1 VYARPRTPLDRRRE
15 VAMLGRTPRRS
26 TFSALA
32 IALVIAVVAAACQNT
47 VTPQGSGNTSGKRT
61 ITVIANWGGGERDA
75 FQKVIDAFTAK
86 TGIPVNYE
94 QSRNLEA
101 LVRTRV
107 AGGNPPDIAFEPRPG
122 ALSEFAKAGN
132 LIPLDEPVGKEI
144 LDPKA
149 VDAAIGKSFQ
159 DLGRVNGT
167 LYGYLFKADSKSTI
181 WYKPAS
187 LQAIGGTVPKT
198 WDELIALAN
207 KYKAAGKIPF
217 GSGGKDG
224 WVLTDWYENILARV
238 ATPAV
243 YNNLHV
249 THKAAWTDPGPK
261 KALSTMAALFGTPGY
276 FPGGGQGIVGTA
288 FTEGIAQAFGKTA
301 TAEMFYEGGF
311 VGVIIGTDVNKDLKP
326 GTDYDFFTFPS
337 IDPAY
342 GTPLTGGGDLAIMF
356 KDSPEGRTFMQY
368 IITKEAADI
377 YAATGSGT
385 PSKLVDSSKIANPIA
400 KKLHEQIAAATV
412 FLFDGSD
419 LAPSALGGDFEFTAL
434 QDLVTHPN
442 DVDRIATQLENFAK
456 TAY

>member
-1 VYARPRTPLDRRRE
+1 MRSASS
-15 VAMLGRTPRRS
+15 RRS
-26 TFSALA
+26 AFSFLA
-32 IALVIAVVAAACQNT
+32 IALVVTLVAAACQST
-47 VTPQGSGNTSGKRT
+47 VTPQPSSAGSGASTGTSAPATAAAKRT

-122 ALSEFAKAGN
+122 ALAEFAKAGN
-132 LIPLDEPVGKEI
+132 LIPLDEPVGKEV

-159 DLGRVNGT
+159 ELGRVNGT

-187 LQAIGGTVPKT
+187 LQAVGGTVPKT
-198 WDELIALAN
+198 WDDLLALAA
-207 KYKAAGKIPF
+207 KYKAAGKTPF

-224 WVLTDWYENILARV
+224 WVLTDWFENILARV
-238 ATPAV
+238 ATPKV
-243 YNNLHV
+243 YNDLHV
-249 THKAAWTDPGPK
+249 THKIAWTDPSVK
-261 KALSTMAALFGTPGY
+261 KALKTMADLFGTPGY

-288 FTEGIAQAFGKTA
+288 FTEGIAQAFGKTP

-311 VGVIIGTDVNKDLKP
+311 VGVIIGTDVNKDLKA

-337 IDPAY
+337 IDPTFGA
-342 GTPLTGGGDLAIMF
+342 PITGGGDLAVMF
-356 KDSPEGRTFMQY
+356 KDSPEGRAFMQY
-368 IITKEAADI
+368 LITKDAADI

-385 PSKLVDSSKIANPIA
+385 PNKLVDSSKIQNPIA
-400 KKLHEQIAAATV
+400 KKLHDQIAAATV

-442 DVDRIATQLENFAK
+442 DVDRIAQALENFAK

>member
-1 VYARPRTPLDRRRE
+1 MSAPI
-15 VAMLGRTPRRS
+15 PRRS
-26 TFSALA
+26 AVTSLA
-32 IALVIAVVAAACQNT
+32 IALVVTLVATACQST
-47 VTPQGSGNTSGKRT
+47 GTPQGSGSGAPGTGRT

-86 TGIPVNYE
+86 TGTKVNYE

-122 ALSEFAKAGN
+122 ALAEFAKAGN

-181 WYKPAS
+181 WYKPSS
-187 LQAIGGTVPKT
+187 LQAVGGTVPKT

-207 KYKAAGKIPF
+207 KYKAAGKTPF

-238 ATPAV
+238 AAPAV
-243 YNNLHV
+243 YNNLHT

-261 KALSTMAALFGTPGY
+261 KALSTMAQLFGTPGY
-276 FPGGGQGIVGTA
+276 FPGGAQGIVGTA
-288 FTEGIAQAFGKTA
+288 FTEGIAQAFGKTP

-311 VGVIIGTDVNKDLKP
+311 VGVIISTDVNKDLKP
-326 GTDYDFFTFPS
+326 GTDFDFFTFPS
-337 IDPAY
+337 IDPAF

-356 KDSPEGRTFMQY
+356 KDSPEGRSFMQY
-368 IITKEAADI
+368 LITKEAADI

-385 PSKLVDSSKIANPIA
+385 PSKLVDSSKIQNPIA
-400 KKLHEQIAAATV
+400 RKLHEQIAAATV

>member
-1 VYARPRTPLDRRRE
+1 MLQGIRRR
-15 VAMLGRTPRRS
+15 
-26 TFSALA
+26 SALSLVA
-32 IALVIAVVAAACQNT
+32 FALVATLVATACQST
-47 VTPQGSGNTSGKRT
+47 ATPSPSGSSAPTAGGKRT

-122 ALSEFAKAGN
+122 ALAEFAKAGN

-159 DLGRVNGT
+159 ELGRVNGT

-187 LQAIGGTVPKT
+187 LQAVGGTVPKT
-198 WDELIALAN
+198 WDDLVALSN

-224 WVLTDWYENILARV
+224 WVLTDWFENILARV
-238 ATPAV
+238 APPKV
-243 YNNLHV
+243 YNDLHIS
-249 THKAAWTDPGPK
+249 HKVAWTDPSVK
-261 KALSTMAALFGTPGY
+261 KALGIMAQYFGTPGY

-288 FTEGIAQAFGKTA
+288 FTEGIAQAFGKTPV
-301 TAEMFYEGGF
+301 AEMFYEGGF
-311 VGVIIGTDVNKDLKP
+311 VSVIITTDINKDLKP
-326 GTDYDFFTFPS
+326 GTDFDFYTFPA

-356 KDSPEGRTFMQY
+356 KDSPEGRAFMQY
-368 IITKEAADI
+368 LITKEAADI

-385 PSKLVDSSKIANPIA
+385 PSKLVDTSKIANPIA
-400 KKLHEQIAAATV
+400 KKLHEQIASATV

-419 LAPSALGGDFEFTAL
+419 MAPSALGGDFEFTAL

-442 DVDRIATQLENFAK
+442 DVDRIAQQLENFAK

>member
-1 VYARPRTPLDRRRE
+1 
-15 VAMLGRTPRRS
+15 MLAGTPRRS
-26 TFSALA
+26 AFSFLA
-32 IALVIAVVAAACQNT
+32 IALVVTLVATACQST
-47 VTPQGSGNTSGKRT
+47 GTPQGSSSGSVAPSTSAKRT

-86 TGIPVNYE
+86 TSIPVNYE

-122 ALSEFAKAGN
+122 ALAEFAKAGN

-159 DLGRVNGT
+159 ELGRVNGT

-187 LQAIGGTVPKT
+187 LQAVGGSVPKT
-198 WDELIALAN
+198 WDDLIALAN
-207 KYKAAGKIPF
+207 KYKAAGKTPF

-224 WVLTDWYENILARV
+224 WVLTDWFENILARV
-238 ATPAV
+238 ATPKV
-243 YNNLHV
+243 YNDLHV
-249 THKAAWTDPGPK
+249 THKVAWTDPSVK
-261 KALSTMAALFGTPGY
+261 KALTTFAQLFGSPGY

-288 FTEGIAQAFGKTA
+288 FTEGIAQAFGKTP

-326 GTDYDFFTFPS
+326 GTDFDFFTFPP
-337 IDPAY
+337 IDATY
-342 GTPLTGGGDLAIMF
+342 GTPITGGGDLAVMF
-356 KDSPEGRTFMQY
+356 KDSPEGRAFMQY
-368 IITKEAADI
+368 LITKDAADI

-385 PSKLVDSSKIANPIA
+385 PNKLVDSSKIPSVIA
-400 KKLHEQIAAATV
+400 KKLHDQIASATV

-442 DVDRIATQLENFAK
+442 DVDRIAQQLENFAK

>member
-1 VYARPRTPLDRRRE
+1 MTVPIPRGLSFLK
-15 VAMLGRTPRRS
+15 V
-26 TFSALA
+26 
-32 IALVIAVVAAACQNT
+32 ALVVVAIVATACQQAAT
-47 VTPQGSGNTSGKRT
+47 TSPTPGGSATPAASASAAAKRT

-122 ALSEFAKAGN
+122 ALAEFAKAGN

-149 VDAAIGKSFQ
+149 VDAALGKSFQ
-159 DLGRVNGT
+159 DLGRVDGT
-167 LYGYLFKADSKSTI
+167 LYGYLFKADSKSTV

-187 LQAIGGTVPKT
+187 LQAIGGSVPKT
-198 WDELIALAN
+198 WDDLIALAN
-207 KYKAAGKIPF
+207 KYKAAGKTPF

-224 WVLTDWYENILARV
+224 WVLTDWFENILARV
-238 ATPAV
+238 ATPKI
-243 YNNLHV
+243 YNDLHV
-249 THKAAWTDPGPK
+249 THHVAWTDPAVK
-261 KALSTMAALFGTPGY
+261 KALSTFAKLFGTAGY
-276 FPGGGQGIVGTA
+276 FPGGGQGVIGTA
-288 FTEGIAQAFGKTA
+288 FTEGIAQAFGKNP

-326 GTDYDFFTFPS
+326 GTDFDFFTFPT
-337 IDPAY
+337 IDSAF
-342 GTPLTGGGDLAIMF
+342 GSPLTGGGDMAIMF
-356 KDSPEGRTFMQY
+356 KDSPEGRSFMQY
-368 IITKEAADI
+368 ITSKEAADI
-377 YAATGSGT
+377 YAATNSGT
-385 PSKLVDSSKIANPIA
+385 PSKLVDTSKITSVIA
-400 KKLHEQIAAATV
+400 KKLHEQVASASV

-442 DVDRIATQLENFAK
+442 DVDRIAQALENFAK

>member
-1 VYARPRTPLDRRRE
+1 
-15 VAMLGRTPRRS
+15 M
-26 TFSALA
+26 FSFLA
-32 IALVIAVVAAACQNT
+32 IALLVTTACQPT
-47 VTPQGSGNTSGKRT
+47 AAPPGGSPTTAAKRA

-75 FQKVIDAFTAK
+75 FQKVIEAFTAK

-107 AGGNPPDIAFEPRPG
+107 AGGNPPDIVFEPRPG
-122 ALSEFAKAGN
+122 ALAEFAKAGN

-159 DLGRVNGT
+159 ELGRVNGT

-187 LQAIGGTVPKT
+187 LQAVGGSVPKT

-207 KYKAAGKIPF
+207 KYKAAGKTPF

-238 ATPAV
+238 ATPKV
-243 YNNLHV
+243 YNDLHV
-249 THKAAWTDPGPK
+249 THKAAWNDPGPK
-261 KALSTMAALFGTPGY
+261 KALATMAQLFGTPGY
-276 FPGGGQGIVGTA
+276 FPGGADGIVGTS
-288 FTEGIAQAFGKTA
+288 FTEGIAQAFGKNP

-311 VGVIIGTDVNKDLKP
+311 VGVIITTDINKDLKP
-326 GTDYDFFTFPS
+326 GTDFDFFTFPS

-342 GTPLTGGGDLAIMF
+342 GTPITGGGDLAIMF
-356 KDSPEGRTFMQY
+356 KDSPEGRAFMQY
-368 IITKEAADI
+368 LITKEAADI

-385 PSKLVDSSKIANPIA
+385 PNKLVDSSKIQNPIA
-400 KKLHEQIAAATV
+400 RKLHDQLAGAQV

-419 LAPSALGGDFEFTAL
+419 LAPSALGGDYEFTAL
-434 QDLVTHPN
+434 QDLVKRPN
-442 DVDRIATQLENFAK
+442 DVDRIADALERFAK
-456 TAY
+456 TVY

>member
-1 VYARPRTPLDRRRE
+1 MLVGPRRRS
-15 VAMLGRTPRRS
+15 A
-26 TFSALA
+26 FSSLA
-32 IALVIAVVAAACQNT
+32 IVLVVTLIASACQST
-47 VTPQGSGNTSGKRT
+47 GTPTGTPAGTQAGAGTAAPTAATKRT

-107 AGGNPPDIAFEPRPG
+107 AGGNPPDVAFEPRPG
-122 ALSEFAKAGN
+122 ALAEFAKAGN
-132 LIPLDEPVGKEI
+132 LIPLDEPVGKEV

-149 VDAAIGKSFQ
+149 VDAAIGPSFQ

-181 WYKPAS
+181 WYKPPS
-187 LQAIGGTVPKT
+187 LQAVGGTVPKT
-198 WDELIALAN
+198 WDDLVALSN
-207 KYKAAGKIPF
+207 KYKAAGKTPW

-224 WVLTDWYENILARV
+224 WVLTDWFENILARI
-238 ATPAV
+238 ASPKV
-243 YNNLHV
+243 YNDLHI
-249 THKAAWTDPGPK
+249 THKVAWTDPSVK
-261 KALSTMAALFGTPGY
+261 RALSIMAQFFGTPGY
-276 FPGGGQGIVGTA
+276 FPGGAQGIVGTS
-288 FTEGIAQAFGKTA
+288 FTEGIAQAFGKNP

-311 VGVIIGTDVNKDLKP
+311 VGVIIATDVNKDLKP
-326 GTDYDFFTFPS
+326 GTDFDFYTFPTV
-337 IDPAY
+337 DAAY

-356 KDSPEGRTFMQY
+356 KDSPEGRSFMQY
-368 IITKEAADI
+368 IVTKEAADI

-385 PSKLVDSSKIANPIA
+385 PSKLVDASKIANPIA

-419 LAPSALGGDFEFTAL
+419 MAPSALGGDFEFTAL

-442 DVDRIATQLENFAK
+442 DVDRIAQALENFAK
-456 TAY
+456 TVY

>member
-1 VYARPRTPLDRRRE
+1 LLAGTRRR
-15 VAMLGRTPRRS
+15 
-26 TFSALA
+26 SAFLFLA
-32 IALVIAVVAAACQNT
+32 IALVVTLVAAACQST
-47 VTPQGSGNTSGKRT
+47 ATPQGSGSAAPNASGNTSAKRT

-75 FQKVIDAFTAK
+75 FQKVINAFTAK

-122 ALSEFAKAGN
+122 ALAEFAKAGN
-132 LIPLDEPVGKEI
+132 LIPLDEPVGKEV

-159 DLGRVNGT
+159 DLGRVDGT

-187 LQAIGGTVPKT
+187 LQAVGGSVPKT
-198 WDELIALAN
+198 WDDLIALAN
-207 KYKAAGKIPF
+207 KYKAAGKTPF

-224 WVLTDWYENILARV
+224 WVLTDWFENILARV
-238 ATPAV
+238 ATPKV
-243 YNNLHV
+243 YNDLHV
-249 THKAAWTDPGPK
+249 THKVAWTDPSVK
-261 KALSTMAALFGTPGY
+261 KALTIMAQLFGTPGY

-288 FTEGIAQAFGKTA
+288 FTEGIAQAFGKKP

-326 GTDYDFFTFPS
+326 GTDFDFFTFPS
-337 IDPAY
+337 IDASY
-342 GTPLTGGGDLAIMF
+342 GTPITGGGDLAVMF
-356 KDSPEGRTFMQY
+356 KDSPEGRAFMQY
-368 IITKEAADI
+368 LITKDAADI

-385 PSKLVDSSKIANPIA
+385 PNKLVDSSKIPSVIA
-400 KKLHEQIAAATV
+400 KKLHEQIASATV

-442 DVDRIATQLENFAK
+442 DVDRIAQQLENFAK

>member
-1 VYARPRTPLDRRRE
+1 
-15 VAMLGRTPRRS
+15 MLAGTSRRS
-26 TFSALA
+26 AFSFLA
-32 IALVIAVVAAACQNT
+32 IALVAILVAAACQST
-47 VTPQGSGNTSGKRT
+47 GTPQASSTGSGAAPTTAPSTAAKRT

-122 ALSEFAKAGN
+122 SLAEFAKAGN

-159 DLGRVNGT
+159 DLGRVDGT

-187 LQAIGGTVPKT
+187 LQAVGGAVPKT

-207 KYKAAGKIPF
+207 KYKAAGKTPF

-224 WVLTDWYENILARV
+224 WVLTDWFENILARV
-238 ATPAV
+238 ASPKV
-243 YNNLHV
+243 YNDLHV
-249 THKAAWTDPGPK
+249 THKVAWTDPSVK
-261 KALSTMAALFGTPGY
+261 KALTLFAQLFGSPGY
-276 FPGGGQGIVGTA
+276 FPGGGSGVVGTA

-326 GTDYDFFTFPS
+326 GTDFDFFTFPS
-337 IDPAY
+337 IDSAY
-342 GTPLTGGGDLAIMF
+342 GTPITGGGDLAIMF
-356 KDSPEGRTFMQY
+356 KDSPEGRALMQY
-368 IITKEAADI
+368 ITTKEAADI

-385 PSKLVDSSKIANPIA
+385 PNKLVDSSKITSVIS
-400 KKLHEQIAAATV
+400 KKLHEQTAGATV

-442 DVDRIATQLENFAK
+442 DVDRIAQALENFAK

>member
-1 VYARPRTPLDRRRE
+1 MSARLRAPSLIPL
-15 VAMLGRTPRRS
+15 
-26 TFSALA
+26 
-32 IALVIAVVAAACQNT
+32 ALVVALVATACTQQPAA
-47 VTPQGSGNTSGKRT
+47 QGTAAPAASASAAKRT

-86 TGIPVNYE
+86 TGIAVNYE

-122 ALSEFAKAGN
+122 ALAEFAKGGN
-132 LIPLDEPVGKEI
+132 LVPLDEPVGKEVI
-144 LDPKA
+144 DPKA
-149 VDAAIGKSFQ
+149 VDAALGKSFQ
-159 DLGRVNGT
+159 NLGRVDGT
-167 LYGYLFKADSKSTI
+167 LYGFLFKADSKSTI

-187 LQAIGGTVPKT
+187 LQAVGGSVPKT

-207 KYKAAGKIPF
+207 KYKAAGKTPF

-224 WVLTDWYENILARV
+224 WVLTDWFENILARV
-238 ATPAV
+238 ATPKT
-243 YNNLHV
+243 YNDLHV
-249 THKAAWTDPGPK
+249 SHKVSWADTSVK
-261 KALSTMAALFGTPGY
+261 RALTLFAQIFGTPGY
-276 FPGGGQGIVGTA
+276 FPGGGQGVIGTA
-288 FTEGIAQAFGKTA
+288 FTEGIGQAFGKTP

-326 GTDYDFFTFPS
+326 GTDFDFFTFPQ
-337 IDPAY
+337 IDATY
-342 GTPLTGGGDLAIMF
+342 GTPITGGGDLAIMF
-356 KDSPEGRTFMQY
+356 KDSPEGRAFMQY
-368 IITKEAADI
+368 IITKDAADI
-377 YAATGSGT
+377 YAATNSGT
-385 PSKLVDSSKIANPIA
+385 PNKLVDSSKIPSVIA
-400 KKLHEQIAAATV
+400 RKLHDQIASATV

-442 DVDRIATQLENFAK
+442 DVDRIAGQLESFAK

>member
-1 VYARPRTPLDRRRE
+1 VTIARARRPLDRRRE
-15 VAMLGRTPRRS
+15 VAMSATSRRRS
-26 TFSALA
+26 FFAALA
-32 IALVIAVVAAACQNT
+32 FALVVTLVAAACQST
-47 VTPQGSGNTSGKRT
+47 TAPSGKRT

-122 ALSEFAKAGN
+122 ALAEFAKAGN

-159 DLGRVNGT
+159 DLGRVDGT

-181 WYKPAS
+181 WYKPSS

-207 KYKAAGKIPF
+207 KYKAAGKTPF

-238 ATPAV
+238 APPSV
-243 YNNLHV
+243 YTNLHV
-249 THKAAWTDPGPK
+249 THKAAWTDAGPK
-261 KALSTMAALFGTPGY
+261 KALSTMASLFGTPGF

-288 FTEGIAQAFGKTA
+288 FTEGIAQAFGKTP

-311 VGVIIGTDVNKDLKP
+311 VGVIISTDVNKDLKP
-326 GTDYDFFTFPS
+326 GTDFDFFTFPS
-337 IDPAY
+337 IDATY

-356 KDSPEGRTFMQY
+356 KDSPEGRSFMQY

-385 PSKLVDSSKIANPIA
+385 PSKLVDSSKITNPIA

-434 QDLVTHPN
+434 QDLVTHPT